1 MGVGLR
7 HPHQLQPSPVRQP
20 VQIKNNLEMDAIR
33 KKMQSLKAETEQLY
47 ATIASFEDATREAT
61 ARADQAD
68 CDIRDLGKKVQNLE
82 MGYDETNDKL
92 TKATESLE
100 EADKQYKEVE
110 ADVAALTRRIML
122 MEEEDK
128 KAADTLCNTVTKL
141 AITSKNADQ
150 ILKAVK
156 VVENTCLNN
165 EVTIEELDKNLR
177 STIKMAVDN
186 EQKLDE
192 LSRKLGVQESE
203 LKRGLERAE
212 LAEKNLKGIEEEL
225 ETVGENMKQLE
236 KSAEKAL
243 EREEKLVEKI
253 LSLQNKYKVTE
264 ARFEYGEMNI
274 TKLNQRIDDIEDEI
288 YREKLKIKKCSDEL
302 NDTFD
307 DMISNY

>member
-1 MGVGLR
+1 MGSLLLPLYIEGA
-7 HPHQLQPSPVRQP
+7 QNQSSS
-20 VQIKNNLEMDAIR
+20 KMDAIR
-33 KKMQSLKAETEQLY
+33 KKMQSLKGETDGLY
-47 ATIASFEDATREAT
+47 ATIAKFEEDTREAVK
-61 ARADQAD
+61 RAEQAD
-68 CDIRDLGKKVQNLE
+68 CDIRDYGKKVQQLE
-82 MGYDETNDKL
+82 IGYDETNDKL

-100 EADKQYKEVE
+100 EADKQFKEVE
-110 ADVAALTRRIML
+110 GDVAALTRRIML

-128 KAADTLCNTVTKL
+128 KSADTLCTTVTKL
-141 AITSKNADQ
+141 ALTSKAADNV
-150 ILKAVK
+150 LKTVK

-177 STIKMAVDN
+177 ATIKMALDN

-192 LSRKLGVQESE
+192 LSRKLGVQEAE

-225 ETVGENMKQLE
+225 ETVGENMKNLE
-236 KSAEKAL
+236 KAAEKAL

-253 LSLQNKYKVTE
+253 LSLQNKYKITE

-307 DMISNY
+307 DMLTNY

>member
-1 MGVGLR
+1 MGSLVK
-7 HPHQLQPSPVRQP
+7 SPASSSTWLVSHRIYRKSP
-20 VQIKNNLEMDAIR
+20 DMDAIR
-33 KKMQSLKAETEQLY
+33 KKMQSLKSETDGLY
-47 ATIASFEDATREAT
+47 NTIAGFEEATREAA

-68 CDIRDLGKKVQNLE
+68 CDIRDYGKKVQQLE
-82 MGYDETNDKL
+82 IGFDETNDKL

-100 EADKQYKEVE
+100 EAEKQFKEVE
-110 ADVAALTRRIML
+110 SDVSALTRRIML

-128 KAADTLCNTVTKL
+128 KAAEQLCQTVTKL
-141 AITSKNADQ
+141 AMTSKAADNV
-150 ILKAVK
+150 LKTIK

-177 STIKMAVDN
+177 ATVKMASDN

-192 LSRKLGVQESE
+192 LSRKLGVQEAE
-203 LKRGLERAE
+203 LKRAVERAE
-212 LAEKNLKGIEEEL
+212 LAEKNLKDIEEEL

-236 KSAEKAL
+236 TSAEKAL
-243 EREEKLVEKI
+243 VREEKLVEKI
-253 LSLQNKYKVTE
+253 YNLQSKYKVTE

-307 DMISNY
+307 DMLANY

>member
-1 MGVGLR
+1 MGSWRG
-7 HPHQLQPSPVRQP
+7 QVRQLGS
-20 VQIKNNLEMDAIR
+20 KEKRSRHNTRMDAIR
-33 KKMQSLKAETEQLY
+33 KKMQSLKSEPDGLY
-47 ATIASFEDATREAT
+47 NTIAGFEEATREAA

-68 CDIRDLGKKVQNLE
+68 CDIRDFGKKVQSLE
-82 MGYDETNDKL
+82 IGYDETNDKL
-92 TKATESLE
+92 TKANESLE
-100 EADKQYKEVE
+100 EADKQFKEVE
-110 ADVAALTRRIML
+110 GDVAALTRRIML

-128 KAADTLCNTVTKL
+128 KSAEQLCQTITKL
-141 AITSKNADQ
+141 ALTSKAADNVMKT
-150 ILKAVK
+150 IK

-165 EVTIEELDKNLR
+165 EVTVEELDKNLR
-177 STIKMAVDN
+177 ATIKMAVDN

-225 ETVGENMKQLE
+225 ESVGENMKQLE

-243 EREEKLVEKI
+243 EREEKLVDKI
-253 LSLQNKYKVTE
+253 LNLQQKFKVTE

-288 YREKLKIKKCSDEL
+288 YREKLKVKKCADDL

-307 DMISNY
+307 DMLANY